1 MYKSREI
8 NNVALGRLLI
18 YYSIVLKFPNI
29 FDRLETSSVK
39 KAGYAKAMAM
49 APFFY
54 VSKLITYFTF
64 LTYILMGYKL
74 TAEVVFVTLS
84 LYTPVRM
91 MVTYYL
97 PIGAQYLSEA
107 LVTVDRMQVLYVH
120 VHAHV
125 VLHFQYNAIQYNVLP
140 V

>member
-1 MYKSREI
+1 LYKSREI

-74 TAEVVFVTLS
+74 TAEVVFVTLC
-84 LYTPVRM
+84 LYTPVRL
-91 MVTYYL
+91 VITYYVPL
-97 PIGAQYLSEA
+97 GAQWGSDA
-107 LVTVDRMQVLYVH
+107 LVSIDRMQARRRYYFLVLS
-120 VHAHV
+120 
-125 VLHFQYNAIQYNVLP
+125 
-140 V
+140 